1 MYDDPAKRNPALTYT
16 QNAEGGFYT
25 HYIDNTNP
33 NATDTANPYGTVAKP
48 RLTIP
53 TAGSV
58 VEVHGTIGGAGRLNL
73 NVFGIKE
80 KPVFI
85 RGPNI
90 SDRPLITKDIRYTG

>member
-1 MYDDPAKRNPALTYT
+1 MPKEDFTRT
-16 QNAEGGFYT
+16 
-25 HYIDNTNP
+25 YIDNTNP